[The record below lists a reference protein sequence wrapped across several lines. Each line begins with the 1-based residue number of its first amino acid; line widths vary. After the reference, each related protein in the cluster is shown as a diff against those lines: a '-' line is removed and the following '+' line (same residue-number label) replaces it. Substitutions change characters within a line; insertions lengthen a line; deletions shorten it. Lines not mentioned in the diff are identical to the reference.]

1 MTDQHRR
8 LQGLLEWLKDQT
20 VEDAIDQVLKF
31 NINLTSIIQ
40 PNPNLCL
47 KILEFIKKANRNE
60 VEIAIR
66 TSLEAYEDGNR
77 KEINCQALS
86 LYNLQLANL

>member
-1 MTDQHRR
+1 M
-8 LQGLLEWLKDQT
+8 
-20 VEDAIDQVLKF
+20 
-31 NINLTSIIQ
+31 
-40 PNPNLCL
+40 LCL